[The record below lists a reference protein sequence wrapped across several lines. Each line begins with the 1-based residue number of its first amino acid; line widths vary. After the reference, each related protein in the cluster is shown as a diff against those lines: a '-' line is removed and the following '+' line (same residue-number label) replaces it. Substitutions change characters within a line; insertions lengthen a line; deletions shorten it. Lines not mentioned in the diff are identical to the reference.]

1 MCTSTPKVP
10 KATTPAT
17 PMPTEA
23 DAEAIAK
30 RETLERQKRVN
41 LYGRPSTILTP
52 MKRPSLLGSAPTTT
66 KPLGG

>member
-10 KATTPAT
+10 KATPPPAA
-17 PMPTEA
+17 PTEA

-30 RETLERQKRVN
+30 REMLERQKRVN

-52 MKRPSLLGSAPTTT
+52 MKRPSILGSALTTT